1 MRRRQS
7 STPRQ
12 WLIADER
19 LGGELWN
26 ALDRLPRGSGVLLM
40 HRNLRKA
47 ERARLLTKLRR
58 EARRRNLTIVDEAA
72 GGAARVHNMREL
84 RQAAS
89 AGAPLLFLSPLFP
102 TRSHPDWT
110 PLPRMRAA
118 TLARLSPVPVIALG
132 GMDVRRFR
140 RVQRLGF
147 YGWAGIDAWMLRT

>member
-1 MRRRQS
+1 
-7 STPRQ
+7 
-12 WLIADER
+12 
-19 LGGELWN
+19 
-26 ALDRLPRGSGVLLM
+26 M

-147 YGWAGIDAWMLRT
+147 YGWAGIAAWMLRT